1 MRSSLLAAHSSD
13 RMIANEQGGT
23 RPGHLPVQLL
33 LLSWGPQD
41 TVLFAASLVVFQS
54 AREHLHRVTT
64 GQKPNKSQ
72 AAHDLSNNPYKS
84 SAQYLKTIQT

>member
-1 MRSSLLAAHSSD
+1 MRSSLVAAHSSNQ
-13 RMIANEQGGT
+13 MIANEQGGT

-41 TVLFAASLVVFQS
+41 TVLFAVSLVVFHS
-54 AREHLHRVTT
+54 AREYLHRVTT
-64 GQKPNKSQ
+64 GQKPNQSR

-84 SAQYLKTIQT
+84 SAQYLKMKQT